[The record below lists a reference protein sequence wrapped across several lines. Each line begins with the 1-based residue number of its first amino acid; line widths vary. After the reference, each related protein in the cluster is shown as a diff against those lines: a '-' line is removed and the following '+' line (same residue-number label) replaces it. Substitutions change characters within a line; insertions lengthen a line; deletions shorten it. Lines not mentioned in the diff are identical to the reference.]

1 VQIAKVLGADVTG
14 VCSTGNVDM
23 VRSIGADHVIDYTKD
38 DFTQGE
44 RERRCVASPVATI
57 KLDI

>member
-1 VQIAKVLGADVTG
+1 

-44 RERRCVASPVATI
+44 PRAPVRGLTCCHHQTGH
-57 KLDI
+57 L